1 MIMRDIINAIR
12 NLGRRGQH
20 NVVKILC
27 LAVGL
32 ALGSVMIAEV
42 WYEKNYDTWFE
53 GHERTYR
60 VYLSYSM
67 NGQEGESRFT
77 SGATAMGLRKYCPQV
92 EAATRWCE
100 LLGKGQFIAA
110 GDKRIMERCRVADS
124 CLFDVFPQ
132 TIIAGDVKKT
142 LSQPFYCAVSRDLA
156 ERLGGV
162 EEALGTRITSRDFPK
177 VSLTIG
183 AVYEDFPLSSDL
195 RNEHIFCSMA
205 TWNKVNDW
213 DSPNNWVGNE
223 CYHAYVRLR
232 EGAKPDDI
240 KIGVKKMIEENID
253 QNMLKEAGIELDY
266 YLVKANE
273 VHMDSDFAK
282 TMVML
287 LSVLSAVLLFSM
299 VMNYL
304 LIIIGNVLM
313 RSREMAVRKCFG
325 AGNGNILSI
334 TFSETLVHLIIA
346 SVLATLLIYVCKG
359 SIEQLLG
366 APVEVVVLNRGTWLL
381 AAILLAIIVVGGM
394 VPAWLY
400 SHVPVTSAFRG
411 YHTSRRRWKL
421 GLLAFQ
427 FVASATLVAMLVV
440 IHRQYTMMMDRYMGY
455 DYDRLAIVEVNGGQ
469 QDENYSKCEEELAR
483 QPEVEMVSSCTC
495 LPLDYASGNYVMVP
509 GDSRSLFNL
518 ADLYFVGNGYI
529 KLMNMK
535 IIDGKGFT
543 ENSDSTMRE
552 VMVSRYF
559 VEKMDSILHWKGSA
573 VGKKVFISEH
583 SQELNDL
590 FTICG
595 VYENIHIGN
604 ITDPDTRPSVMFYN
618 RKNNPYI
625 LVRLHHLDEASMK
638 AVRRTVERLCPGREV
653 QVVTYPSLVA
663 DSYQDVD
670 SLRKVVMAAGVVTFL
685 IALIGLVG
693 YTIDE
698 VNRRRKEIAIR
709 KVNGAKTKD
718 ILVIF
723 VRSIMWIAVPS
734 LIAGCIIAWQLSR
747 QWLMAFSEKITLSP
761 MVFIGCM
768 IILLILVIAIII
780 ANSYKI
786 ASGNPVKYLKDE

>member
-1 MIMRDIINAIR
+1 MINAIR

-20 NVVKILC
+20 NIVKILC

-42 WYEKNYDTWFE
+42 WYEKNYDTWFP

-60 VYLSYSM
+60 VYLSGSL
-67 NGQEGESRFT
+67 NGQHVESRFT

-92 EAATRWCE
+92 EAATRWRE
-100 LLGKGQFIAA
+100 LLVEGLFIGA
-110 GDKRIMERCRVADS
+110 GDKRIMARCMIADS

-132 TIIAGDVKKT
+132 TIIAGDAKQA

-162 EEALGTRITSRDFPK
+162 EEAMGMRITSRDFPS

-183 AVYEDFPLSSDL
+183 AVYENFPLSSDL
-195 RNEHIFCSMA
+195 RNEHLFCSMA
-205 TWNKVNDW
+205 TWNKVSTW
-213 DSPNNWVGNE
+213 DSPNNWVGND
-223 CYHAYVRLR
+223 CYHGYVRLR
-232 EGAKPDDI
+232 EGSKPDDI
-240 KIGVKKMIEENID
+240 KPGVKKMIEENID
-253 QNMLKEAGIELDY
+253 QKAMKEAGIELDN

-273 VHMDSDFAK
+273 VHMESDFAK

-287 LSVLSAVLLFSM
+287 LSILAAVLLFSM
-299 VMNYL
+299 VMNYM
-304 LIIIGNVLM
+304 LIIIGNVLT

-325 AGNGNILSI
+325 AGNGNMLAI

-346 SVLATLLIYVCKG
+346 SVLATLLIFVCKG

-366 APVEVVVLNRGTWLL
+366 APVEVIVLNRGAWIL
-381 AAILLAIIVVGGM
+381 AAIFLAILVVGAV
-394 VPAWLY
+394 VPAGLY
-400 SHVPVTSAFRG
+400 SHIPVTSAFRG

-440 IHRQYTMMMDRYMGY
+440 IHRQYTMMMDMYMGY
-455 DYDRLAIVEVNGGQ
+455 DYDRLAVVAVNGGQ
-469 QDENYSKCEEELAR
+469 QDENYSKCEDELAR
-483 QPEVEMVSSCTC
+483 LSEVEMVSSSTC
-495 LPLDYASGNYVMVP
+495 LPLDFASGNNVQVP
-509 GDSRSLFNL
+509 GDPRNLFNI
-518 ADLYFVGNGYI
+518 ADLYYVGNGYM
-529 KLMNMK
+529 KLMNIK
-535 IIDGKGFT
+535 LIDGKGFT

-559 VEKMDSILHWKGSA
+559 VEKMDSLQHWKGSA
-573 VGKKVFISEH
+573 VGRKVFISEH
-583 SQELNDL
+583 SQTQNDL

-604 ITDPDTRPSVMFYN
+604 ITNPDTRPSVMFYN

-638 AVRRTVERLCPGREV
+638 AVRRTVERLCPRREV
-653 QVVTYPSLVA
+653 QVLAYPSLVG
-663 DSYQDVD
+663 DSYRDVD

-709 KVNGAKTKD
+709 KVNGAKVMD
-718 ILVIF
+718 ILSIF
-723 VRSIMWIAVPS
+723 VRSILWIAMPS
-734 LIAGCIIAWQLSR
+734 LAMGCIAAVMLSN
-747 QWLMAFSEKITLSP
+747 QWLTAFSEKITLSP
-761 MVFIGCM
+761 LIFLTSFIV
-768 IILLILVIAIII
+768 LLVLVVAVVVI
-780 ANSYKI
+780 NSYKI
-786 ASGNPVKYLKDE
+786 ANGNPVKYLKDE

>member
-1 MIMRDIINAIR
+1 MKEIINAIR

-42 WYEKNYDTWFE
+42 WYEKNYDTWFP

-60 VYLSYSM
+60 VYLSGSL
-67 NGQEGESRFT
+67 NGQKVESRFT

-92 EAATRWCE
+92 EAATRWRE
-100 LLGKGQFIAA
+100 LLGKGQFIAV
-110 GDKRIMERCRVADS
+110 GDKRIMERCRVVDS

-132 TIIAGDVKKT
+132 TIIAGDAKKA
-142 LSQPFYCAVSRDLA
+142 LSQPFYCVVSRDLA

-162 EEALGTRITSRDFPK
+162 EEAMGMRITSRDFPK

-195 RNEHIFCSMA
+195 RNEHLFCSMA
-205 TWNKVNDW
+205 TWNKVSDW

-223 CYHAYVRLR
+223 CYHGYVRLR
-232 EGAKPDDI
+232 KGAKPDDI
-240 KIGVKKMIEENID
+240 KPGVKKMIEENID
-253 QNMLKEAGIELDY
+253 QKAMKEAGIELDN

-273 VHMDSDFAK
+273 VHMEGDFAK

-287 LSVLSAVLLFSM
+287 LSVLAAVLLFSM
-299 VMNYL
+299 LMNYL
-304 LIIIGNVLM
+304 LIIIGNVLT
-313 RSREMAVRKCFG
+313 RGREMAVRKCFG
-325 AGNGNILSI
+325 AGNRNMLSI

-346 SVLATLLIYVCKG
+346 SVLATLLIFVCKG

-366 APVEVVVLNRGTWLL
+366 APVEVVVLNRGAWIL
-381 AAILLAIIVVGGM
+381 AAIFLAILVVGGV

-400 SHVPVTSAFRG
+400 SSVPVTSAFRG

-421 GLLAFQ
+421 ALLAFQ
-427 FVASATLVAMLVV
+427 FVASATLVAMLIV
-440 IHRQYTMMMDRYMGY
+440 IHQQYSMMMDKYMGY
-455 DYDRLAIVEVNGGQ
+455 DYDRLAVVAVNGGQ
-469 QDENYSKCEEELAR
+469 QDENYSKCEDELAR
-483 QPEVEMVSSCTC
+483 LSEVEMVSSSTC
-495 LPLDYASGNYVMVP
+495 LPLDPASGNNVQVP
-509 GDSRSLFNL
+509 GDSRNLFNI
-518 ADLYFVGNGYI
+518 ADLYYVGNGYM
-529 KLMNMK
+529 KLMNIK
-535 IIDGKGFT
+535 LIDGKTFT

-552 VMVSRYF
+552 VMVSRSF
-559 VEKMDSILHWKGSA
+559 VVKMDSMLHWNGSA
-573 VGKKVFISEH
+573 VGRKVFISEH
-583 SQELNDL
+583 SQTQNDL

-625 LVRLHHLDEASMK
+625 LVRLHKLDEASMK

-653 QVVTYPSLVA
+653 QVLAYSSLVG

-709 KVNGAKTKD
+709 KVNGAKVMD
-718 ILVIF
+718 ILSIF
-723 VRSIMWIAVPS
+723 VRSILWIAVPS
-734 LIAGCIIAWQLSR
+734 LAMGCIAAVVLSN
-747 QWLMAFSEKITLSP
+747 QWLTAFSEKITLSP
-761 MVFIGCM
+761 LVFLTSFIV
-768 IILLILVIAIII
+768 LLVLVVAVVVI
-780 ANSYKI
+780 NSYKI
-786 ASGNPVKYLKDE
+786 ANGNPVKYLKDE

>member
-1 MIMRDIINAIR
+1 
-12 NLGRRGQH
+12 
-20 NVVKILC
+20 
-27 LAVGL
+27 
-32 ALGSVMIAEV
+32 
-42 WYEKNYDTWFE
+42 
-53 GHERTYR
+53 
-60 VYLSYSM
+60 
-67 NGQEGESRFT
+67 
-77 SGATAMGLRKYCPQV
+77 
-92 EAATRWCE
+92 
-100 LLGKGQFIAA
+100 
-110 GDKRIMERCRVADS
+110 
-124 CLFDVFPQ
+124 
-132 TIIAGDVKKT
+132 
-142 LSQPFYCAVSRDLA
+142 
-156 ERLGGV
+156 
-162 EEALGTRITSRDFPK
+162 
-177 VSLTIG
+177 
-183 AVYEDFPLSSDL
+183 
-195 RNEHIFCSMA
+195 
-205 TWNKVNDW
+205 
-213 DSPNNWVGNE
+213 
-223 CYHAYVRLR
+223 
-232 EGAKPDDI
+232 
-240 KIGVKKMIEENID
+240 
-253 QNMLKEAGIELDY
+253 
-266 YLVKANE
+266 
-273 VHMDSDFAK
+273 
-282 TMVML
+282 
-287 LSVLSAVLLFSM
+287 
-299 VMNYL
+299 
-304 LIIIGNVLM
+304 
-313 RSREMAVRKCFG
+313 
-325 AGNGNILSI
+325 
-334 TFSETLVHLIIA
+334 
-346 SVLATLLIYVCKG
+346 
-359 SIEQLLG
+359 
-366 APVEVVVLNRGTWLL
+366 
-381 AAILLAIIVVGGM
+381 
-394 VPAWLY
+394 
-400 SHVPVTSAFRG
+400 
-411 YHTSRRRWKL
+411 
-421 GLLAFQ
+421 
-427 FVASATLVAMLVV
+427 
-440 IHRQYTMMMDRYMGY
+440 MMMDRYMGY

-761 MVFIGCM
+761 MIFIGCM

>member
-1 MIMRDIINAIR
+1 MKEIINAIR

-42 WYEKNYDTWFE
+42 WYEKNYDTWFP

-60 VYLSYSM
+60 VYLSGLL
-67 NGQEGESRFT
+67 NGQQVDSRFT

-92 EAATRWCE
+92 EAATRWRE
-100 LLGKGQFIAA
+100 LLGEGLFIGA
-110 GDKRIMERCRVADS
+110 GDKRIMARCMIADS

-132 TIIAGDVKKT
+132 TIIAGDAKQA

-162 EEALGTRITSRDFPK
+162 EEAMGMRITSRDFPK

-183 AVYEDFPLSSDL
+183 AVYENFPLSSDL
-195 RNEHIFCSMA
+195 CNEHLFCSMA
-205 TWNKVNDW
+205 TWNKVCEW

-223 CYHAYVRLR
+223 CYHGYVRLR
-232 EGAKPDDI
+232 EGSKPDDI
-240 KIGVKKMIEENID
+240 KPGVKKMIEENID
-253 QNMLKEAGIELDY
+253 QKAMKEAGIELDN

-273 VHMDSDFAK
+273 VHMESDFAK

-287 LSVLSAVLLFSM
+287 LSILAAVLLFSM

-304 LIIIGNVLM
+304 LIIIGNVLT

-325 AGNGNILSI
+325 AGNRNMLAI
-334 TFSETLVHLIIA
+334 TFSETLVQLIIA
-346 SVLATLLIYVCKG
+346 SVLATLLIFVCKG
-359 SIEQLLG
+359 SIEQLLS
-366 APVEVVVLNRGTWLL
+366 APVEVIVLNRGAWIL
-381 AAILLAIIVVGGM
+381 AAILLAILVVGAV
-394 VPAWLY
+394 VPAGLY
-400 SHVPVTSAFRG
+400 SHIPVTSAFRG

-440 IHRQYTMMMDRYMGY
+440 IHRQYTMMMDMYMGY
-455 DYDRLAIVEVNGGQ
+455 DYDRLAVVAVNGGQ
-469 QDENYSKCEEELAR
+469 QDENYSRCEDELAR
-483 QPEVEMVSSCTC
+483 LSEVEMVSSSTC
-495 LPLDYASGNYVMVP
+495 LPLDVASGNNVQVP
-509 GDSRSLFNL
+509 GDPRNLFNI
-518 ADLYFVGNGYI
+518 ADLYYVGNGYM
-529 KLMNMK
+529 KLMNIK
-535 IIDGKGFT
+535 LIDGKGFT

-559 VEKMDSILHWKGSA
+559 VEKMDSLQHWKGSA
-573 VGKKVFISEH
+573 VGRKVFISEH
-583 SQELNDL
+583 SQTQNDL

-604 ITDPDTRPSVMFYN
+604 ITNPDTRPSVMFYN

-625 LVRLHHLDEASMK
+625 LVRLHSLDEASMK

-653 QVVTYPSLVA
+653 QVLAYSSLVG

-709 KVNGAKTKD
+709 KVNGAKVMD
-718 ILVIF
+718 ILSIF
-723 VRSIMWIAVPS
+723 VRSILWIAMPS
-734 LIAGCIIAWQLSR
+734 LAMGCIAAVMLSN
-747 QWLMAFSEKITLSP
+747 QWLTAFSEKITLSP
-761 MVFIGCM
+761 LVFLTSFIV
-768 IILLILVIAIII
+768 LLVLVVAVVVI
-780 ANSYKI
+780 NSYKI
-786 ASGNPVKYLKDE
+786 ANGNPVKYLKDE

>member
-1 MIMRDIINAIR
+1 MKDIINAIR
-12 NLGRRGQH
+12 HLGRRGQH

-42 WYEKNYDTWFE
+42 WYEKNYDTWFR

-60 VYLSYSM
+60 VYLSDSI
-67 NGQEGESRFT
+67 NGQNLKSRFL
-77 SGATAMGLRKYCPQV
+77 SGATAIGLRKYCPQV
-92 EAATRWCE
+92 EAATRWRE
-100 LLGKGQFIAA
+100 LLGNGQFIGA
-110 GDKRIMERCRVADS
+110 GDKRIMARCMIADS

-132 TIIAGDVKKT
+132 TVIAGDAKKA

-156 ERLGGV
+156 EHLGGV
-162 EEALGTRITSRDFPK
+162 DEAMGMRITSRDFPS

-183 AVYEDFPLSSDL
+183 AVYENYPLSSDL
-195 RNEHIFCSMA
+195 RNEHLFCSMV
-205 TWNKVNDW
+205 TWNKVSDW

-223 CYHAYVRLR
+223 CYHGYVRLR

-240 KIGVKKMIEENID
+240 KPGVKKMIEENID
-253 QNMLKEAGIELDY
+253 QKMLKGAGVEIDY
-266 YLVKANE
+266 YLVKTNE
-273 VHMDSDFAK
+273 VHMESDFAK

-287 LSVLSAVLLFSM
+287 LSILAAVLLFSM

-304 LIIIGNVLM
+304 LIIIGNVLT

-325 AGNGNILSI
+325 AGNGNMLSI
-334 TFSETLVHLIIA
+334 TLSETLVHLVIA
-346 SVLATLLIYVCKG
+346 SVLATLLIFVCKG

-366 APVEVVVLNRGTWLL
+366 APVEVVVLNRGAWIL
-381 AAILLAIIVVGGM
+381 AAIFLSILVVGGV

-400 SHVPVTSAFRG
+400 SRVPVTSAFRG

-440 IHRQYTMMMDRYMGY
+440 IHRQYTMMMDMYMGY
-455 DYDRLAIVEVNGGQ
+455 DYDRLAVVAVNGGQ

-483 QPEVEMVSSCTC
+483 LSEVEMVSSSTC
-495 LPLDYASGNYVMVP
+495 LPLDLASGNNVQVP
-509 GDSRSLFNL
+509 GAPRDLFNI
-518 ADLYFVGNGYI
+518 ADLYYVGNGYM
-529 KLMNMK
+529 KLMNIK
-535 IIDGKGFT
+535 LIDGKGFT

-552 VMVSRYF
+552 VMVSRGF
-559 VEKMDSILHWKGSA
+559 VDKMDSLLHWKGST

-583 SQELNDL
+583 SQTQNDL

-604 ITDPDTRPSVMFYN
+604 ITNPDTRPSVIFYN

-625 LVRLHHLDEASMK
+625 LVRLHRLDEASMK
-638 AVRRTVERLCPGREV
+638 AVRSTVERLCPGREV
-653 QVVTYPSLVA
+653 QVVSYPSLVG

-670 SLRKVVMAAGVVTFL
+670 SLRKVVMVAGIVTFL

-709 KVNGAKTKD
+709 KVNGAKVMD
-718 ILVIF
+718 ILAIF
-723 VRSIMWIAVPS
+723 VRSILWIAVPS
-734 LIAGCIIAWQLSR
+734 LVAGCIIAYKLSSE
-747 QWLMAFSEKITLSP
+747 WLTAFSEKITLSP
-761 MVFIGCM
+761 MTFIGCM
-768 IILLILVIAIII
+768 LILLILVITIII

-786 ASGNPVKYLKDE
+786 ANGNPVKYLKDE

>member
-1 MIMRDIINAIR
+1 MKEIINAIR

-20 NVVKILC
+20 NIVKILC

-42 WYEKNYDTWFE
+42 WYEKNYDTWFP

-60 VYLSYSM
+60 VYESGSL
-67 NGQEGESRFT
+67 NGQHVESRFT

-92 EAATRWCE
+92 EAATRWRE
-100 LLGKGQFIAA
+100 LLGEGLFIGA
-110 GDKRIMERCRVADS
+110 GDKRIMARCMIADS

-132 TIIAGDVKKT
+132 TIIAGDAKQA

-162 EEALGTRITSRDFPK
+162 EEAMGMRITSRDFPS

-183 AVYEDFPLSSDL
+183 AVYENFPLSSDL
-195 RNEHIFCSMA
+195 RNEHLFCSMA
-205 TWNKVNDW
+205 TWNKVSTW
-213 DSPNNWVGNE
+213 DSPNNWVGND
-223 CYHAYVRLR
+223 CYHGYVRLR
-232 EGAKPDDI
+232 EGSKPDDI
-240 KIGVKKMIEENID
+240 KPGVKKMIEENID
-253 QNMLKEAGIELDY
+253 QKAMKEAGIELDN

-273 VHMDSDFAK
+273 VHMESDFAK

-287 LSVLSAVLLFSM
+287 LSILAAVLLFSM
-299 VMNYL
+299 VMNYM
-304 LIIIGNVLM
+304 LIIIGNVLTH
-313 RSREMAVRKCFG
+313 SREMAVRKCFG
-325 AGNGNILSI
+325 AGNGNMLAI

-346 SVLATLLIYVCKG
+346 SVLATLLIFVCKG

-366 APVEVVVLNRGTWLL
+366 APVEVIVLNRGAWIL
-381 AAILLAIIVVGGM
+381 AAIFLAILVVGAV
-394 VPAWLY
+394 VPAGLY
-400 SHVPVTSAFRG
+400 SHIPVTSAFRG

-440 IHRQYTMMMDRYMGY
+440 IHRQYTMMMDMYMGY
-455 DYDRLAIVEVNGGQ
+455 DYDRLAVVAVNGGQ
-469 QDENYSKCEEELAR
+469 QDENYSKCEDELAR
-483 QPEVEMVSSCTC
+483 LSEVEMVSSSTC
-495 LPLDYASGNYVMVP
+495 LPLDFASGNNVQVP
-509 GDSRSLFNL
+509 GDPRNLFNI
-518 ADLYFVGNGYI
+518 ADLYYVGNGYM
-529 KLMNMK
+529 KLMNIK
-535 IIDGKGFT
+535 LIDGKGFT

-559 VEKMDSILHWKGSA
+559 VEKMDSLQHWKGSA
-573 VGKKVFISEH
+573 VGRKVFISEH
-583 SQELNDL
+583 SQTQNDL

-604 ITDPDTRPSVMFYN
+604 ITNPDTRPSVMFYN

-638 AVRRTVERLCPGREV
+638 AVRRTVERLCPRREV
-653 QVVTYPSLVA
+653 QVLAYPSLVG
-663 DSYQDVD
+663 DSYRDVD

-709 KVNGAKTKD
+709 KVNGAKVMD
-718 ILVIF
+718 ILSIF
-723 VRSIMWIAVPS
+723 VRSILWIAMPS
-734 LIAGCIIAWQLSR
+734 LAMGCIAAVMLSN
-747 QWLMAFSEKITLSP
+747 QWLTAFSEKITLSP
-761 MVFIGCM
+761 LIFLTSFIV
-768 IILLILVIAIII
+768 LLVLVVAVVVI
-780 ANSYKI
+780 NSYKI
-786 ASGNPVKYLKDE
+786 ANGNPVKYLKDE